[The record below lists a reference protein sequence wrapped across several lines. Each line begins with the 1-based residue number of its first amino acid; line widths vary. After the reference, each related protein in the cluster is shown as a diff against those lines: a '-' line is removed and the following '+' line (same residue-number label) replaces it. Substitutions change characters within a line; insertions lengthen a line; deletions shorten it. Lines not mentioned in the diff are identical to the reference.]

1 MYIYISLDIYIYI
14 LLLLLSFDKCLLR
27 QYHFF
32 LGMILKHKECSTE
45 ISIEVNHLNH

>member
-1 MYIYISLDIYIYI
+1 MYIYIIIC
-14 LLLLLSFDKCLLR
+14 FDKCLLG

-32 LGMILKHKECSTE
+32 RGMILKHKECNIE